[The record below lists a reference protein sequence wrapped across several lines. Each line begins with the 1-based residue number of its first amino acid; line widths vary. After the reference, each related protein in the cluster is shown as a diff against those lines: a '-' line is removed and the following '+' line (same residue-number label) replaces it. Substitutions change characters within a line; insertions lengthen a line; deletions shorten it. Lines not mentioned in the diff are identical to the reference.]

1 MVQKLSE
8 QLHEFHSYNQQ
19 EESDLPVLLKV
30 ICEPDVFTRDQ
41 LLYHFT
47 ASSWIVNSDRTKV
60 LMCYHNIYQSWS
72 WTGGHADGN
81 ANLLEVALKEAKE
94 ETGLQNIR
102 PVSDNIYS
110 VEILTVPSHIKRG
123 KFVNAHLHLN
133 ATYLLEA
140 DESELLCIK
149 EDENSGLA
157 WMTLDEAIEKCTE
170 PEMIPIYQKLN
181 NKLKTCR

>member
-1 MVQKLSE
+1 MIMKLIE
-8 QLHEFHSYNQQ
+8 QLHEFHPYNQQ

-30 ICEPDVFTRDQ
+30 ICEPEVFTRDQ

-47 ASSWIVNSDRTKV
+47 ASSWIVNSDRTRV

-72 WTGGHADGN
+72 WTGGHADGDS
-81 ANLLEVALKEAKE
+81 NLLEVALKEAQE

-149 EDENSGLA
+149 EDENSALA
-157 WMTLDEAIEKCTE
+157 WMTLEDAIKQCTE
-170 PEMIPIYQKLN
+170 PEMVPIYQKLN

>member
-1 MVQKLSE
+1 MVQKLID
-8 QLHEFHSYNQQ
+8 QLHEFQPYNQQ

-30 ICEPDVFTRDQ
+30 VSEPDVFSRHQ

-47 ASSWIVNSDRTKV
+47 ASSWIVNAERTKV

-72 WTGGHADGN
+72 WTGGHADEN
-81 ANLLEVALKEAKE
+81 RNLLEVSLKEAKE
-94 ETGLQNIR
+94 ETGLKNIR
-102 PVSDNIYS
+102 PVSDKIYS

-133 ATYLLEA
+133 VTYLLEA
-140 DESELLCIK
+140 DESEKLSVK
-149 EDENSGLA
+149 EDENSALA
-157 WMTLDEAIEKCTE
+157 WMTLEEAIKQCTE

>member
-1 MVQKLSE
+1 M
-8 QLHEFHSYNQQ
+8 
-19 EESDLPVLLKV
+19 
-30 ICEPDVFTRDQ
+30 
-41 LLYHFT
+41 
-47 ASSWIVNSDRTKV
+47 
-60 LMCYHNIYQSWS
+60 
-72 WTGGHADGN
+72 
-81 ANLLEVALKEAKE
+81 KEAKE

-102 PVSDNIYS
+102 PVSDAIYS

-149 EDENSGLA
+149 EDENSALA